1 MRITSLI
8 VIFILPLIFF
18 YFHSLEKNHSIKI
31 FYWVWAGNIDNTSN
45 VNSIKE
51 FCYERNFCEVKAKHI
66 HVTSYNKKNEFISH
80 VNKNF
85 WTKFKN
91 TSESIV
97 LTFRLEKLPNVYDIG
112 DIFNK
117 HKNIIQQSGLTV
129 DGIEID
135 YDSPSNKI
143 NFYNTWLQKLSLLLE
158 NEKLEITGLRSWV
171 DDNQF
176 ETKELLKNVENINFQ
191 LYQYDKNIFPTQNF
205 FNFIND
211 NKNVNLAIYC
221 NDYEFFEKIIKNFN
235 DTKYLSVGFFF
246 NNTCTIESIF

>member
-1 MRITSLI
+1 MRITYLLA
-8 VIFILPLIFF
+8 IFLLPLIYF
-18 YFHSLEKNHSIKI
+18 YLLSLENNSIKI
-31 FYWVWAGNIDNTSN
+31 FYWVWAGNNDNTPN
-45 VNSIKE
+45 IKSIKK
-51 FCYERNFCEVKAKHI
+51 FCDERNFCEIKAKHI
-66 HVTSYNKKNEFISH
+66 HIATYNKKNEFISH
-80 VNKNF
+80 INKNF
-85 WTKFKN
+85 WTKFEK
-91 TSESIV
+91 TSESLV
-97 LTFRLEKLPNVYDIG
+97 LTIRLEKLINVYDIG

-117 HKNIIQQSGLTV
+117 HKNILEQSGLFV

-143 NFYNTWLQKLSLLLE
+143 SFYNNWLQKLSLLLE
-158 NEKLEITGLRSWV
+158 NEKLEITGLRSWI

-221 NDYEFFEKIIKNFN
+221 NDYEFFEKIIKYIH
-235 DTKYLSVGFFF
+235 DKKYLSVGFFI
-246 NNTCTIESIF
+246 NNTCSNKSNF